1 MKIAVTNTLPIPSGE
16 ASVNRIL
23 SYTKELRLLGHDV
36 SIISSARSNIKTDT
50 IEGVVFHNVG
60 SKNPISS
67 LRRVLSALKK
77 GHFEIV
83 IVVSNSLLLIYPIAI
98 LSLFC
103 HFKLVLEKSEFPFV
117 LMKKGFLNRIYASFY
132 VNTTYRLFDGLV
144 VMTKPLMDYFASKVK
159 RKCKMLE
166 MPMTVDVERFHITPN
181 PNYIGEYVAYCG
193 NMSNK
198 KDGIV
203 NLIDSFV
210 MVEQKFPN
218 VKLVLIGGTNDNDY
232 LEALKQ
238 RVKNLG
244 LNNVVFYGK
253 VPREEMPSLL
263 MNAKALLLARPSSLQ
278 SSGGFPTKLGEYLST
293 GKPVVVT
300 AVGDIPLYL
309 NRTNSFIVP
318 PDNNAAFAEAIN
330 DILADYPNALKIG
343 AEGKKLAD
351 TKFNAKV
358 QTVRLEK
365 YLMSL

>member
-1 MKIAVTNTLPIPSGE
+1 MKIAVVNTLPIPSGE

-23 SYTKELRLLGHDV
+23 SYTKELRLLNHDV
-36 SIISSARSNIKTDT
+36 TILSSARSDVKTGE
-50 IEGVVFHNVG
+50 IEGVMFRNVG
-60 SKNPISS
+60 VKNPFGS
-67 LRRVLSALKK
+67 LRRILSALRK

-98 LSLFC
+98 SSFFRR
-103 HFKLVLEKSEFPFV
+103 FKLILEKSEFPFV
-117 LMKKGFLNRIYASFY
+117 LMKKGFLNRIYASYY
-132 VNTTYRLFDGLV
+132 VNTTYRLFDGLI
-144 VMTKPLMDYFASKVK
+144 VMTRPLMEYFETKVK
-159 RKCKMLE
+159 KKCKLFE

-181 PNYIGEYVAYCG
+181 PNSMGEYVAYCG

-210 MVEQKFPN
+210 LVEQKFPN
-218 VKLVLIGGTNDNDY
+218 VKLVLIGGTNDNNY
-232 LEALKQ
+232 LESLKQ

-293 GKPVVVT
+293 GRPVVVT

-318 PDNNAAFAEAIN
+318 PDNNTAFAEAIN
-330 DILADYPNALKIG
+330 DILADYPNALIVG

-358 QTVRLEK
+358 QTERLEK
-365 YLMSL
+365 YLMTL